1 MDLNQFE
8 IQILPFKDKIFRLA
22 LFLLSDKAEAEDA
35 TQEVFVRLWNH
46 KNDLSSVENM
56 QAFVL
61 RVTRN
66 LCLDKL
72 RTINRRQ
79 EENYTLSTNN
89 VAEETTVNPHE
100 QTEQRDILD
109 MVKQQIALL
118 PEMQRTIITL
128 RDIEELEFD
137 EIAEITGLN
146 ENAIKVNLSRAR
158 KKIRD
163 YFSSER

>member
-1 MDLNQFE
+1 MDLHQFE

-46 KNDLSSVENM
+46 KNNLSSVENI

-72 RTINRRQ
+72 RTLNRRQ
-79 EENYTLSTNN
+79 EEVDSSNN
-89 VAEETTVNPHE
+89 VVEETMVNPHE
-100 QTEQRDILD
+100 QTEQRNLLD
-109 MVKQQIALL
+109 FVKQQIKLL

-137 EIAEITGLN
+137 EIAQITGLN

>member
-1 MDLNQFE
+1 MDLHQFE

-46 KNDLSSVENM
+46 KNNLSSVENI

-72 RTINRRQ
+72 RAQTRRQ
-79 EENYTLSTNN
+79 EEVDSSRNN
-89 VAEETTVNPHE
+89 LVEETTVNPHE
-100 QTEQRDILD
+100 QTEQRNLLD
-109 MVKQQIALL
+109 FVKQQIALL